1 MAKNILKTPPPPPK
15 KRQPSEFALWLNGFS
30 PFRKM
35 IGDKFPVRYIDK
47 ALWLLLIGIVLI
59 GWEHNAER
67 QMRQIR
73 KKKEEIN
80 DLRAAY
86 TIIKSNFMKRGKQ
99 SELIPQV
106 EQLGLV
112 ESKNAPY
119 RIVVKVEEK

>member
-15 KRQPSEFALWLNGFS
+15 PKRPSELAIWLNSFS

-35 IGDKFPVRYIDK
+35 VGDKFPVHYIDG

-67 QMRQIR
+67 QMREIR

-86 TIIKSNFMKRGKQ
+86 TINKSNFMKRGKQ

-112 ESKNAPY
+112 ESKQAPR
-119 RIVVKVEEK
+119 RIVVRESEK